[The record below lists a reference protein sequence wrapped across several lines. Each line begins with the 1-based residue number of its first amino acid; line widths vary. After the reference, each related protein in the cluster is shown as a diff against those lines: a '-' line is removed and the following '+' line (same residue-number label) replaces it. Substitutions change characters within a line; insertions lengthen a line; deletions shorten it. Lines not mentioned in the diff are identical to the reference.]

1 MLFDEAHKKSLQ
13 DAVDFYSSKRFLTQ
27 KARVQLVKE
36 INIKKNEKI
45 KKRTQFIKIY
55 GQSIKITKDSEY
67 SYLEA
72 TVTSVIIGK
81 KACPKRSSF
90 DISECQELKQL
101 TIRDGNFKNVSSFSI
116 QNLPNLVSV
125 TIGNDCFLVTSG
137 YSVKCSFT
145 ISNCMNLKEVEIG
158 CHSFKDYSSFSISKL
173 AVLEKLI
180 IGDMF
185 NESSNFINCDFTLT
199 GNLFIVFE

>member
-36 INIKKNEKI
+36 INVKKNENI

-67 SYLEA
+67 CYLEA

-81 KACPKRSSF
+81 RACPNRSSF

-101 TIRDGNFKNVSSFSI
+101 TIRDGNFKNISCFSI
-116 QNLPNLVSV
+116 KNLPNLVSV
-125 TIGNDCFLVTSG
+125 TIGNDCFLSKDS
-137 YSVKCSFT
+137 SVKCSFI
-145 ISNCMNLKEVEIG
+145 ISNCMNLEVIEIG
-158 CHSFKDYSSFSISKL
+158 CQSFKDYSSFKL
-173 AVLEKLI
+173 SQLQKLKKLI
-180 IGDMF
+180 IG
-185 NESSNFINCDFTLT
+185 NISKKSENFVNCKNFTLSGIYYT
-199 GNLFIVFE
+199 I